1 MRIFAFPAK
10 IHYNEFLVINVKVNM
25 KNYLRYFYALLAVPL
40 AVLLRFALMPLIG
53 TGIPYITLFPVTVAV
68 ALFAGLWPSVLTGI
82 LSSIVIDYFFILPL
96 HTLIIDVEHVTRMAV
111 VVLTSAFVG
120 YVGDMLRAARAKAE
134 KYALTLRESQDDLNH
149 AQAVAHA
156 GSWRMDVQHN
166 ELTWSDENHRI
177 FGISKGTPMTYE
189 TFLAAVHP
197 DDRAY
202 VDKKWMAALR
212 GEPYDIEHRIVVD
225 GSIKWMRERANL
237 ELDKDG
243 TLLGGFGTTQDIT
256 ERKQIEDTLKFLVQ
270 CYDPSSGEDFFQS
283 LACYLGQSL
292 GMDYVCIDRLHED
305 SLSAETVAIYFDGK
319 FEDNVSYTLKD
330 TPCGNVVGKTICCFA
345 KDVHRLFPMDVVLQE
360 MAAESY
366 VGTTLWSSQGQPIG
380 LIAIIGRK
388 PLADTTLATSILQL
402 VAVRAAG
409 ELERKRVE
417 KEKEELLY
425 NLQERVK
432 ELNCLYRISA
442 IVETPDISLDEILL
456 KIVNVIP
463 SAWQYPDITCA
474 RIAIDNQEYKTSNYK
489 ETKWKQAA
497 DIIVN
502 GKKIGCIEV
511 FYLEERVEIDEGPFF
526 KEERALITA
535 ISERLGRITNRVQ
548 AEEVARQARDN
559 LEKTNSQLQV
569 EITHRKQIS
578 DDLARSN
585 KDLEQFAYVASHDL
599 QEPLRAVS
607 GFVDMLKLQME
618 GSLDAKKTEYMN
630 YIVDGAARMRLLI
643 NGLLEYSRVGTLG
656 KPPELTDCKAALERA
671 ILNLQVGIR
680 ESGAKVTAG
689 PLPKVCVDSMQL
701 VQLLQNLI
709 GNAIKFRSEP
719 APEVHIS
726 ASHQDNE
733 WLFAVTDN
741 GIGIEPQYAQRIF
754 LIFQRLHPRSK
765 YQGTGIGLAIC
776 RKIIERHG
784 GKIWVESNPGSGST
798 FYFTVP
804 DTGVN

>member
-1 MRIFAFPAK
+1 
-10 IHYNEFLVINVKVNM
+10 M
-25 KNYLRYFYALLAVPL
+25 KNYLRYLYALFAVPL
-40 AVLLRFALMPLIG
+40 AILLRFVLTPLTGIG
-53 TGIPYITLFPVTVAV
+53 TPYVTLFPVTVGV
-68 ALFAGLWPSVLTGI
+68 ALLAGKGPAILTGI
-82 LSSIVIDYFFILPL
+82 LGSIVIDYFFILPL

-120 YVGDMLRAARAKAE
+120 YVGEVLQAARAKAE
-134 KYALTLRESQDDLNH
+134 KQALILRDSQMDLNR
-149 AQAVAHA
+149 AQAVANT

-166 ELTWSDENHRI
+166 ELSWSDENHRI

-202 VDKKWMAALR
+202 VDQKWMAALR

-225 GSIKWMRERANL
+225 GSIKWVRERANL

-256 ERKQIEDTLKFLVQ
+256 ERK
-270 CYDPSSGEDFFQS
+270 
-283 LACYLGQSL
+283 
-292 GMDYVCIDRLHED
+292 
-305 SLSAETVAIYFDGK
+305 
-319 FEDNVSYTLKD
+319 
-330 TPCGNVVGKTICCFA
+330 
-345 KDVHRLFPMDVVLQE
+345 
-360 MAAESY
+360 
-366 VGTTLWSSQGQPIG
+366 
-380 LIAIIGRK
+380 
-388 PLADTTLATSILQL
+388 
-402 VAVRAAG
+402 RA
-409 ELERKRVE
+409 E
-417 KEKEELLY
+417 KEKEKLLY

-432 ELNCLYRISA
+432 ELNCLYKISA

-474 RIAIDNQEYKTSNYK
+474 RIAIDKQEYKTSNYK

-502 GKKIGCIEV
+502 GRKIGCIEV

-535 ISERLGRITNRVQ
+535 ISERLGHITNRVQ
-548 AEEVARQARDN
+548 AEEMVHQAKDN

-569 EITHRKQIS
+569 EIVYRKQIS

-599 QEPLRAVS
+599 QEPLRAIS
-607 GFVDMLKLQME
+607 GFVDMLKLQMG

-643 NGLLEYSRVGTLG
+643 NGLLEYSRVDTSG

-709 GNAIKFRSEP
+709 SNAIKFRGEP
-719 APEVHIS
+719 APDVHIS

-776 RKIIERHG
+776 RKIVERHG

-798 FYFTVP
+798 FYFTIP

>member
-1 MRIFAFPAK
+1 
-10 IHYNEFLVINVKVNM
+10 M

-40 AVLLRFALMPLIG
+40 AILLRFVLTPLMG
-53 TGIPYITLFPVTVAV
+53 TGTPYVTLFPVTVGV
-68 ALFAGLWPSVLTGI
+68 ALLAGKGPAILTGI
-82 LSSIVIDYFFILPL
+82 LGSIAIDYLFIPPL
-96 HTLIIDVEHVTRMAV
+96 YAVELNVEGFSRMAI
-111 VVLTSAFVG
+111 VVLTSVFVG
-120 YVGDMLRAARAKAE
+120 YVGEVLQAARAKAE
-134 KYALTLRESQDDLNH
+134 KQALILRDSQMDLNR
-149 AQAVAHA
+149 AQAVANT
-156 GSWRMDVQHN
+156 GSWRLDVQHD

-202 VDKKWMAALR
+202 VDQKWMAALR
-212 GEPYDIEHRIVVD
+212 GEPYDIEHRIVAD
-225 GSIKWMRERANL
+225 GSLKWVRERANL

-243 TLLGGFGTTQDIT
+243 TLLGGFGTTHDVT

-270 CYDPSSGEDFFQS
+270 CDDPSSGEDFFQS
-283 LACYLGQSL
+283 LARYLGQSL

-305 SLSAETVAIYFDGK
+305 SLSAETVAIYFDGE

-330 TPCGNVVGKTICCFA
+330 TPCGDVVGKTICCFA
-345 KDVHRLFPMDVVLQE
+345 KDVRRLFPMDVVLQK

-409 ELERKRVE
+409 ELERR
-417 KEKEELLY
+417 
-425 NLQERVK
+425 
-432 ELNCLYRISA
+432 
-442 IVETPDISLDEILL
+442 
-456 KIVNVIP
+456 
-463 SAWQYPDITCA
+463 
-474 RIAIDNQEYKTSNYK
+474 
-489 ETKWKQAA
+489 
-497 DIIVN
+497 
-502 GKKIGCIEV
+502 
-511 FYLEERVEIDEGPFF
+511 
-526 KEERALITA
+526 
-535 ISERLGRITNRVQ
+535 Q
-548 AEEVARQARDN
+548 AEEMVRQARDN

-569 EITHRKQIS
+569 EIAHRKQIS

-607 GFVDMLKLQME
+607 GFVDILKLQME

-630 YIVDGAARMRLLI
+630 HVVDGVSRMRSLI
-643 NGLLEYSRVGTLG
+643 NGLLEYSRVSTLG
-656 KPPELTDCKAALERA
+656 KPPELTDCKAAMERA

-689 PLPKVCVDSMQL
+689 PLPKVCVDSVQL

-709 GNAIKFRSEP
+709 GNAIKFRGEP
-719 APEVHIS
+719 APDVHIS

-754 LIFQRLHPRSK
+754 LIFQRLHSRSK